1 MDTEVD
7 RPTSGAWVGWI
18 MLAFTTIVLTFA
30 VDGFIRWAFSG
41 TCGHSSDAT
50 TVWHGRTALLVL
62 LVVMA
67 APWVALVAR
76 ARRRTPGAVMGLLGV
91 LPALAFVIH
100 GFAPGAW
107 VGTFCF

>member
-1 MDTEVD
+1 VDTTVD
-7 RPTSGAWVGWI
+7 RPTSGSWVGWI

-30 VDGFIRWAFSG
+30 IDAFVLWSFSG
-41 TCGHSSDAT
+41 TCGHSSDAS
-50 TVWHGRTALLVL
+50 TVWHGRVALLVV

-67 APWVALVAR
+67 APWFALVAR
-76 ARRRTPGAVMGLLGV
+76 ARRRTPGAVMALLGV